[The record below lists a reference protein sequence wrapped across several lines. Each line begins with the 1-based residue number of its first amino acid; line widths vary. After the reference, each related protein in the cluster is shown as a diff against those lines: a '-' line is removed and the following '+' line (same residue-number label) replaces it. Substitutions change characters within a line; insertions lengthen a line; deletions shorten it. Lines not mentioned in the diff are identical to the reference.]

1 MYVRDTESRYSE
13 RRPAMSTK
21 ATSLSLVGAWLA
33 NTVGIGNTFTK
44 QSLREA
50 LPQYEQVDRRMRD
63 LRNYGWRID
72 TNREDAELRPNELKL
87 VQIGEPVWSD
97 SFVATTRTGHALSVR
112 ERNEVLANSGFSCAR
127 CGIGVGE
134 QYEEFPG
141 RFARLTARVSGDRWF
156 AMCDVCGS
164 APFVAERNSAMARLV
179 KDLTD
184 FEFEA
189 FRSEP
194 ASATDPLA
202 RVRRAAK
209 RMDFADLQAILDAE
223 QTARQ

>member
-1 MYVRDTESRYSE
+1 
-13 RRPAMSTK
+13 MSTK

-33 NTVGIGNTFTK
+33 NEVGVGNTFTK

-63 LRNYGWRID
+63 LRYFGWRID

-97 SFVATTRTGHALSVR
+97 TFVAARRKAHALSVR

-134 QYEEFPG
+134 QYGEFPG
-141 RFARLTARVSGDRWF
+141 RFARLTARMSGDKWF
-156 AMCDVCGS
+156 ALCDVCGS
-164 APFVAERNSAMARLV
+164 APIMSERNSTMARLIGE
-179 KDLTD
+179 LTD
-184 FEFEA
+184 LEFEA

-194 ASATDPLA
+194 AGAADPLA

-209 RMDFADLQAILDAE
+209 RMDPADLQAILDAE
-223 QTARQ
+223 QAARH